1 MVYIRI
7 GCWRFRCRRLAGG
20 PNSWWVVARAFVHRE
35 RVVAML
41 LVHVF
46 EAVPDQKDIGGA
58 IRHVN
63 AHRSLAQVAVL
74 DQNDLSRAVDY
85 DLRVARAT
93 VPAKDCA
100 YLERPREIARV
111 ASGIVGRNH
120 PFVNRFRFDRD
131 AVAVSRQ

>member
-7 GCWRFRCRRLAGG
+7 ACWRFRCRRLAGG
-20 PNSWWVVARAFVHRE
+20 PNSWWVVAHAFMHRE

-46 EAVPDQKDIGGA
+46 EAVPNQKDIGGA

-74 DQNDLSRAVDY
+74 DQNDLITIFV
-85 DLRVARAT
+85 LL
-93 VPAKDCA
+93 VPLFRRKIAPTWSGP
-100 YLERPREIARV
+100 ERLPR
-111 ASGIVGRNH
+111 
-120 PFVNRFRFDRD
+120 
-131 AVAVSRQ
+131 